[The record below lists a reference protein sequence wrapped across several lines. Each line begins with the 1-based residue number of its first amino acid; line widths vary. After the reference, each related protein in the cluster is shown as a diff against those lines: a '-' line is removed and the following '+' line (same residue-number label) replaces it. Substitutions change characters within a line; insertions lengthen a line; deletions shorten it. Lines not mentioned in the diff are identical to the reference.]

1 LDYTWL
7 CSKKLPTLTGFD
19 TLSPTSGFAKG
30 VSFMATD
37 NQQAFG
43 WFLAGLG
50 IGALVGILYAPKS
63 GRETR
68 EDIVATA
75 KDGTE
80 YVRVR
85 AREVA
90 DQASVLVER
99 GKGQATEYA
108 QRGRE
113 VVERGRAQ
121 WEDFVDR
128 GKGFVN
134 DQSAKVAAAVDAGKH
149 AYQETTAAPGEGPLA

>member
-1 LDYTWL
+1 
-7 CSKKLPTLTGFD
+7 
-19 TLSPTSGFAKG
+19 
-30 VSFMATD
+30 MATD

-50 IGALVGILYAPKS
+50 LGALVGILYAPKS

-68 EDIVATA
+68 EDLVATA

-85 AREVA
+85 AREVVDEA
-90 DQASVLVER
+90 GHLVER
-99 GKGQATEYA
+99 GKGQAVEYV

-113 VVERGRAQ
+113 VVERGRSQ

-134 DQSAKVAAAVDAGKH
+134 DQTVKVTAAVDAGRH
-149 AYQETTAAPGEGPLA
+149 AYQEAAAAPGEGPLS

>member
-1 LDYTWL
+1 
-7 CSKKLPTLTGFD
+7 
-19 TLSPTSGFAKG
+19 
-30 VSFMATD
+30 MAND

-50 IGALVGILYAPKS
+50 LGALVGILYAPKS

-68 EDIVATA
+68 EDIIASA
-75 KDGTE
+75 KDGGE
-80 YVRVR
+80 YVKVR
-85 AREVA
+85 AREVYDEA
-90 DQASVLVER
+90 GNLVER
-99 GKGQATEYA
+99 GKTQATEYA
-108 QRGRE
+108 QRGRQ

-134 DQSAKVAAAVDAGKH
+134 DQTVKVAAAVDAGKN
-149 AYQETTAAPGEGPLA
+149 AYVETTAAPGEGPIS